1 MSPEMKATL
10 LKRKFSSIEYME
22 EMERLWNQSVAA
34 LEKCIDWFYTH
45 NKDLDL
51 SSWQYADTPMAW
63 EDRVLPNFRM
73 ISEGI
78 REGIE
83 EYQKGD
89 PGYIR
94 SIANNIMAL
103 SKDMDVMGDLWFDY
117 IPKDLAYT
125 VGIPKSQARQMAKN
139 IYYTVGEYWR
149 PGEITDEEVTGPI
162 DEQDLLRYL
171 RPGESPD

>member
-34 LEKCIDWFYTH
+34 LEKCIDWFYEH

-51 SSWQYADTPMAW
+51 SRWQYADTPMAW
-63 EDRVLPNFRM
+63 EDRVLPNFHRL
-73 ISEGI
+73 SESI
-78 REGIE
+78 RRGIE
-83 EYQKGD
+83 NARKGNTD
-89 PGYIR
+89 TIQSVTG
-94 SIANNIMAL
+94 SMMGL

-117 IPKDLAYT
+117 IPKDLAYSC
-125 VGIPKSQARQMAKN
+125 GKPEYEAKQMARN

>member
-63 EDRVLPNFRM
+63 EDRVLPNFHRL
-73 ISEGI
+73 SESI
-78 REGIE
+78 RRGIE
-83 EYQKGD
+83 NARKGNTD
-89 PGYIR
+89 TIQSVTG
-94 SIANNIMAL
+94 SMMGL

-117 IPKDLAYT
+117 IPKDLAYSC
-125 VGIPKSQARQMAKN
+125 GKPEYEAKQMARN

>member
-34 LEKCIDWFYTH
+34 LEKCIDWFYEH

-83 EYQKGD
+83 MHKKGD
-89 PGYIR
+89 SDYICDI
-94 SIANNIMAL
+94 SNNMMSL

-149 PGEITDEEVTGPI
+149 PGSILKETVTGPI

>member
-45 NKDLDL
+45 NRDTDL

-63 EDRVLPNFRM
+63 EDRVLPNFHRL
-73 ISEGI
+73 SESI
-78 REGIE
+78 RRGIE
-83 EYQKGD
+83 NARKGNTD
-89 PGYIR
+89 TIQSVTG
-94 SIANNIMAL
+94 SMMGL

-117 IPKDLAYT
+117 IPKDLAYSC
-125 VGIPKSQARQMAKN
+125 GKPEYEAKQMARN

-149 PGEITDEEVTGPI
+149 PGSILKETVTGPI